1 MNLSPKH
8 PNITRVRLDGKPSS
22 HGYGNEVVLD
32 PRKVIVSDT
41 RFPLDSRQSYAL
53 VSDHFTPEGQLPPPM
68 VVYNEIHP
76 RDKISN
82 AALIGYLNTFW
93 KTGGPSTHTADL
105 STQPEPEFDHNSL
118 GPSK

>member
-1 MNLSPKH
+1 
-8 PNITRVRLDGKPSS
+8 
-22 HGYGNEVVLD
+22 
-32 PRKVIVSDT
+32 
-41 RFPLDSRQSYAL
+41 
-53 VSDHFTPEGQLPPPM
+53 M